1 MSVLV
6 TLSAPIL
13 EDITKSTD
21 RVELNGVRS
30 FQDVLNKMEEMF
42 PGFIALM
49 YNDKGRLNAIL
60 DVYVNGES
68 VFPEERQAKLKD
80 GDTVSITMLY
90 EGG

>member
-1 MSVLV
+1 MSILV

>member
-6 TLSAPIL
+6 TLAAPIL
-13 EDITKSTD
+13 EDVTKSTD
-21 RVELNGVRS
+21 RVELTGVKN

-49 YNDKGRLNAIL
+49 YNDKGRLNAII

>member
-6 TLSAPIL
+6 TLAAPIL
-13 EDITKSTD
+13 EDVTRSTD
-21 RVELNGVRS
+21 RVELTGVKD
-30 FQDVLNKMEEMF
+30 FQEVLNKMEEMF

-68 VFPEERQAKLKD
+68 VFPDERQAKLKD
-80 GDTVSITMLY
+80 GDIVSITMLY

>member
-49 YNDKGRLNAIL
+49 YNDKGRLNAII

>member
-21 RVELNGVRS
+21 RVELSGVRS

-49 YNDKGRLNAIL
+49 YNDKGRLNAII

>member
-68 VFPEERQAKLKD
+68 VFPNEREAKLKD

>member
-1 MSVLV
+1 MSVSV
-6 TLSAPIL
+6 TLAAPIL
-13 EDITKSTD
+13 EDITRGTGK
-21 RVELNGVRS
+21 VELDGVRN

-49 YNDKGRLNAIL
+49 YNDKGRLNAII

-68 VFPEERQAKLKD
+68 VFPNERQARLKD
-80 GDTVSITMLY
+80 GDTVSITMIY